1 MKTLYIECNM
11 GAAGDMLM
19 GALSE
24 LIDAPDAF
32 IDQMNGLGLPGVRVE
47 RQPAQKCGVGGTH
60 IAVTVDGVEEHS
72 HDEHDHPHD
81 HEHDHHHEHEHAHHH
96 DHEQA

>member
-24 LIDAPDAF
+24 LIDDADGF
-32 IDQMNGLGLPGVRVE
+32 VARMNSLGLPGVHVE
-47 RQPAQKCGVGGTH
+47 REAASKCGIMGHAYVRNRRWYGGRR
-60 IAVTVDGVEEHS
+60 S
-72 HDEHDHPHD
+72 LSP
-81 HEHDHHHEHEHAHHH
+81 
-96 DHEQA
+96 